1 MSTTFPAVS
10 ESSRFSTPWSMS
22 SASVRAFER
31 ERASRAPLSPSGFTT
46 GRQAMSTIHATMKR
60 VTRPNTT
67 KRPYQYLPCGD
78 CISYVYILHIYF
90 FHRTMT
96 ITSMSTMNII
106 GVSSGGI
113 LNGDATPRKIPLP
126 GPSLGH
132 VYHVS

>member
-1 MSTTFPAVS
+1 
-10 ESSRFSTPWSMS
+10 
-22 SASVRAFER
+22 
-31 ERASRAPLSPSGFTT
+31 LSPSGFTT